1 MLLLSAS
8 LVVAFCSQVCLN
20 KRISRAGF
28 AIDNPPSVR
37 PSEDLGPREE
47 GMATSNQTNSP
58 CSMKY
63 LGLGALRRGWSK
75 LPGKNRGKKSR
86 KLRHRLFGGG
96 GGSQSRVV
104 VDVIATS
111 LTASPSPSPP
121 CLRVALTSNN
131 LSATADDGV
140 PDEESA
146 RHPQPGPYLG

>member
-28 AIDNPPSVR
+28 AIDNPSSVR

-86 KLRHRLFGGG
+86 KLRHRFFGGG
-96 GGSQSRVV
+96 GGSQSLVV
-104 VDVIATS
+104 VDVMATS
-111 LTASPSPSPP
+111 LTASPSPSPSLP
-121 CLRVALTSNN
+121 SLPPRNKPQRDRGRWCY
-131 LSATADDGV
+131 
-140 PDEESA
+140 EESA
-146 RHPQPGPYLG
+146 RHRHRDLT